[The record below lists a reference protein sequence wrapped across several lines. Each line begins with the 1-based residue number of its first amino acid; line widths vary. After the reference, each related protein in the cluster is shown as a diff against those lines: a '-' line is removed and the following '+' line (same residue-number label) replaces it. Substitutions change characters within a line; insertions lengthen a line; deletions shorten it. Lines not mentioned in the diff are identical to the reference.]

1 MRTVIYAPPSAGCD
15 NSVRILGSIIDPVVQ
30 QRGGSLV
37 QLRLDARITRQAL
50 DRHPT
55 ADLDVDC
62 AFFLERIV
70 EHPALMKARH
80 RILIPNPEWLG
91 PRMEHL
97 AASCTQVWH
106 KSRDS
111 LSRLGPIF
119 PQAQH
124 AYLGFTSEDPGC
136 LVTEHASFV
145 HLRGK
150 LQTRRN
156 TDSIF
161 AAWKSGR
168 DWPDLY
174 VHFYGGAGGSIDY
187 PGWLHDGN
195 VHVRMGW
202 LERRDYFDLAARHGI
217 HLCTSEVEGFGHYI
231 NEARA
236 MGALVIA
243 VDGPPMN
250 ELVDDSCGILVRA
263 RSASA
268 VNRGTRFGITPDDL
282 ALAIERALRLGL
294 DERRELGAKARA
306 RFLSES
312 TAFRER
318 ARDLI
323 AGLA

>member
-1 MRTVIYAPPSAGCD
+1 MRTVICAPPSAGCD
-15 NSVRILGSIIDPVVQ
+15 NSVRILGSIIGPEAE

-37 QLRLDARITRQAL
+37 KLRLDPRNTRQAL
-50 DRHPT
+50 ERHST
-55 ADLDVDC
+55 ADMDVEC
-62 AFFLERIV
+62 VFFLERLV

-91 PRMEHL
+91 PRMEQL
-97 AASCTQVWH
+97 ARTCTHVWH

-111 LSRLGPIF
+111 LSRLAPIF

-124 AYLGFTSEDPGC
+124 DYLGFTSEDPGC
-136 LVTEHASFV
+136 RVIEHASFV

-150 LQTRRN
+150 LQTKRN

-161 AAWKSGR
+161 AAWKSGC
-168 DWPDLY
+168 DWPELY
-174 VHFYGGAGGSIDY
+174 VHFYGDAASSIDY

-195 VHVRMGW
+195 VHVRIGW
-202 LERRDYFDLAARHGI
+202 LDRADYLDLAARHGI

-250 ELVDDSCGILVRA
+250 ELVDDSCGILVRPSSTA
-263 RSASA
+263 AM
-268 VNRGTRFGITPDDL
+268 NHGIRFGITAEDL
-282 ALAIERALRLGL
+282 AVAIERALNLDV

-306 RFLSES
+306 RFLAEGA
-312 TAFRER
+312 AFRER
-318 ARDLI
+318 ARELF
-323 AGLA
+323 ARLM